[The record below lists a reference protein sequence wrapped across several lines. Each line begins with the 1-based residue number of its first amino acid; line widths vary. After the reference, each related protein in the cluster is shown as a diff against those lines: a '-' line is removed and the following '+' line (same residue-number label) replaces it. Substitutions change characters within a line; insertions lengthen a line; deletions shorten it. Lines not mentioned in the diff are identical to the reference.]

1 MFIENNSRYN
11 FNETVQ
17 RLNDAVLAQGWSLLA
32 IHDLK
37 ETLHKKG
44 FEVLP
49 VKVFEVCKG
58 SLSVKMLELDKERL
72 FSSLMP
78 CRVSVYETSQGV
90 TKISRLNAA
99 IMAKEYGGIVEEV
112 MGAAFEQMEIILEP
126 LIIKQ

>member
-1 MFIENNSRYN
+1 MFVENNSRYN
-11 FNETVQ
+11 FTETTQ
-17 RLNDAVLAQGWSLLA
+17 RLNDAVLEGGWSLLA
-32 IHDLK
+32 VHDLK

-58 SLSVKMLELDKERL
+58 SLSVKMLERDNERL

-78 CRVSVYETSQGV
+78 CRVSVYETSQGI

-112 MGAAFEQMEIILEP
+112 MGAAFEQMEKILDP

>member
-11 FNETVQ
+11 FNETAQ
-17 RLNDAVLAQGWSLLA
+17 KLNDAVLEGVWSPLA
-32 IHDLK
+32 LHDLK

-58 SLSVKMLELDKERL
+58 SLSVKMLERNSERL

-78 CRVSVYETSQGV
+78 CRVSLYETSEGI

-99 IMAKEYGGIVEEV
+99 VMAKEYGGIVEEV
-112 MGAAFEQMEIILEP
+112 M
-126 LIIKQ
+126 

>member
-1 MFIENNSRYN
+1 MFIENTSKYD
-11 FNETVQ
+11 FTETAQ
-17 RLNDAVLAQGWSLLA
+17 RLNDAVLAGGWTLLA

-49 VKVFEVCKG
+49 VRVFEVCKG
-58 SLSVKMLELDKERL
+58 SLSVKMLERDKERL

-99 IMAKEYGGIVEEV
+99 IMAKEFGGIVEEV
-112 MGAAFEQMEIILEP
+112 MGDAFEQMEKILEP

>member
-1 MFIENNSRYN
+1 MFIENTSKYD
-11 FNETVQ
+11 FTETAQ
-17 RLNDAVLAQGWSLLA
+17 RLNDAVLAGGWTLLA

-49 VKVFEVCKG
+49 VRVFEVCKG
-58 SLSVKMLELDKERL
+58 SLSVKMLERDKERL

-112 MGAAFEQMEIILEP
+112 MGAAFEQMEMILEP